1 MNEITSTPTQMYIA
15 FLRGI
20 NVGGHHKVPM
30 ADLRRELKKMGF
42 NDVFTLLN
50 SGNVIFKSQEKNVK
64 ILEKEIAIHLEETFK
79 FTIPVII
86 RKADEILNLLKNNPF
101 KKIEENKE
109 IRFYI
114 SFLNEDPGQEVKI
127 PWTSEDHSFRILE
140 IRDKNVVSVLDL
152 SKTKTVKGMAV
163 LEQKFGKNITTRNWK
178 TLVRIGEKL

>member
-1 MNEITSTPTQMYIA
+1 MYIA

-30 ADLRRELKKMGF
+30 AELRMELKKIGF
-42 NDVFTLLN
+42 KDIITILN
-50 SGNVIFKSQEKNVK
+50 SGNIIFKSQEKNVK
-64 ILEKEIAIHLEETFK
+64 VLEKEIAIHLEETFK
-79 FTIPVII
+79 FKIPVVI

-114 SFLNEDPGQEVKI
+114 SFLNEIPDHELEI

-152 SKTKTVKGMAV
+152 SKTKTVKGMTV
-163 LEQKFGKNITTRNWK
+163 LEQKFGKKITTRNWK
-178 TLVRIGEKL
+178 TLVRIEEKL